1 MDSNSLQDYFSI
13 VIVGDENVGKTS
25 ILDKFCNNKF
35 SFSKKKQKSIEIY
48 KKTLELNGTEFRL
61 KLWDTQY
68 NESYFKLNKQ
78 IYERADCIIFTCSI
92 NNKDSFTNLGN
103 WYQNLSENI
112 DLSSKQMM
120 ILANKSDLDD
130 EREVGNDE
138 IRQKAEEMDIPFFE
152 ISALNGSGIDEAFN
166 SLVSKVVS
174 NTYKNEDKQELKPD
188 DNNNSSG
195 PCAQ

>member
-25 ILDKFCNNKF
+25 ILNKFCNNKF

-112 DLSSKQMM
+112 DLSNK
-120 ILANKSDLDD
+120 LANKCDLVD
-130 EREVGNDE
+130 ERVVGNDE
-138 IRQKAEEMDIPFFE
+138 IRQKAEEMEIPFFE
-152 ISALNGSGIDEAFN
+152 ISALNGSGLDEAFN
-166 SLVSKVVS
+166 SLISKVVN

-188 DNNNSSG
+188 DNNNSSAS
-195 PCAQ
+195 CAQ

>member
-25 ILDKFCNNKF
+25 ILNKFCNNKF

-112 DLSSKQMM
+112 DLSNKQMM
-120 ILANKSDLDD
+120 ILANKCDLDD
-130 EREVGNDE
+130 ERVVGNDE
-138 IRQKAEEMDIPFFE
+138 IRQKAEEMEIPFFE
-152 ISALNGSGIDEAFN
+152 ISALHGSAD
-166 SLVSKVVS
+166 L
-174 NTYKNEDKQELKPD
+174 YRYDKNEQ
-188 DNNNSSG
+188 
-195 PCAQ
+195 